1 MEINFTNPAA
11 ALPHCK
17 FASDRPFRCSC
28 RITPLPWAVEASVSI
43 VEKDYPPGA
52 KGSVFIP

>member
-1 MEINFTNPAA
+1 MEINFTDRAA

-17 FASDRPFRCSC
+17 FASDRHFRRVC
-28 RITPLPWAVEASVSI
+28 RLTLPWAVEASVSI
-43 VEKDYPPGA
+43 VEKDYPRGA